1 MLRKLHIVNYAII
14 DEIVIDFAENLN
26 VITGETGAGK
36 SILMGALSLILGERA
51 DSSTLRNRDK
61 KCFIEGFFEVKGKAL
76 VQDFFSANELE
87 FEEELV
93 LRREIGVN
101 GKSRGFINDSP
112 ASVFQLKQLASLL
125 VDLHQQ
131 FDTLEL
137 GDSDFQREVM
147 DALAQNQATLKEYQG
162 IFNQWQAKKKG
173 LDELQQKKTSFYKE
187 LDYQQYLF
195 DELNELNL
203 ADNEL
208 EGLEVELKMLSNS
221 ESIKSVLT
229 NVYAELKEQDQPLV
243 QQVKIMANQLQGCA
257 QYIKELPEL
266 AQRLLSTQVELQDI
280 AEEID
285 RLNDHITFDQSR
297 IDTINERLSAG
308 YKLLKKHGVL
318 TTNELISLKKDLEEK
333 LQAVLQIDDL
343 IAVEEKAVQE
353 LHTKATQLAATL
365 SNRRSKQINPF
376 VNKVNIL
383 LQQVGMP
390 NAQIKVLV
398 QPAPLSHFGADA
410 IEFLFDANKTN
421 RFEPVRKVASGGEL
435 SRLMLCIKSLIA
447 QSVDLPTLIFDEID
461 TGISGEA
468 AKQVGLIMKDLTNN
482 RQVICITHQPQI
494 AGKAH
499 AHFYVYKENKG
510 SAVTTNIKLLS
521 REERI
526 TSIAQ
531 MLSGEKPTP
540 AAMENA
546 REMVLAD

>member
-1 MLRKLHIVNYAII
+1 
-14 DEIVIDFAENLN
+14 
-26 VITGETGAGK
+26 
-36 SILMGALSLILGERA
+36 
-51 DSSTLRNRDK
+51 
-61 KCFIEGFFEVKGKAL
+61 
-76 VQDFFSANELE
+76 
-87 FEEELV
+87 
-93 LRREIGVN
+93 
-101 GKSRGFINDSP
+101 
-112 ASVFQLKQLASLL
+112 
-125 VDLHQQ
+125 
-131 FDTLEL
+131 
-137 GDSDFQREVM
+137 
-147 DALAQNQATLKEYQG
+147 
-162 IFNQWQAKKKG
+162 
-173 LDELQQKKTSFYKE
+173 
-187 LDYQQYLF
+187 
-195 DELNELNL
+195 
-203 ADNEL
+203 
-208 EGLEVELKMLSNS
+208 
-221 ESIKSVLT
+221 
-229 NVYAELKEQDQPLV
+229 
-243 QQVKIMANQLQGCA
+243 MAHQLQGCA

-318 TTNELISLKKDLEEK
+318 STNELISLKNELEKK
-333 LQAVLQIDDL
+333 LQAVLQIDEL
-343 IAVEEKAVQE
+343 IAQEEKALLE
-353 LHTKATQLAATL
+353 LHTKTTSLAATL
-365 SNRRSKQINPF
+365 SNRRSKQIAPF

-383 LQQVGMP
+383 LKQVGMP

-398 QPAPLSHFGADA
+398 EPAPLSHFGADV
-410 IEFLFDANKTN
+410 IDFLFDANKSN

-499 AHFYVYKENKG
+499 AHFYVYKESKG
-510 SAVTTNIKLLS
+510 NAIKTNIKLLS
-521 REERI
+521 KEERI

-531 MLSGEKPTP
+531 MLGGEKPTP

>member
-51 DSSTLRNRDK
+51 DSSTLQNREK

-76 VQDFFSANELE
+76 VQEFFTANDLD

-173 LDELQQKKTSFYKE
+173 LDALQQKKTSFYKE

-208 EGLEVELKMLSNS
+208 ESLEEELKMLSNS

-318 TTNELISLKKDLEEK
+318 STNELISLKVELEEK

-343 IAVEEKAVQE
+343 IVREEKEVE
-353 LHTKATQLAATL
+353 DLLTKTTSLAATV
-365 SNRRSKQINPF
+365 SNRRSKQITPF
-376 VNKVNIL
+376 VNKVNLL

-398 QPAPLSHFGADA
+398 QPAPLSHFGADV

-468 AKQVGLIMKDLTNN
+468 AKQVGLIMKDLTNK

-510 SAVTTNIKLLS
+510 SAVKTNIKLLS

-540 AAMENA
+540 AAIENA

>member
-14 DEIVIDFAENLN
+14 DEIVIDFVENLN

-51 DSSTLRNRDK
+51 DSSILQNREK

-76 VQDFFSANELE
+76 VQEFFTANDLD

-173 LDELQQKKTSFYKE
+173 LDSLQQKKTSFYKE

-208 EGLEVELKMLSNS
+208 ESLEEELKMLSNS
-221 ESIKSVLT
+221 ENIKSVLT
-229 NVYAELKEQDQPLV
+229 NVYAELKEQEQPIV

-257 QYIKELPEL
+257 YYIKELPEL

-318 TTNELISLKKDLEEK
+318 STNELINLKNELEEK

-343 IAVEEKAVQE
+343 IVQEEKAVQE
-353 LHTKATQLAATL
+353 LHIKTTSLAAKL
-365 SNRRSKQINPF
+365 SDRRSKQITPF
-376 VNKVNIL
+376 VNKVNLL

-398 QPAPLSHFGADA
+398 QPALLSHFGADV

-510 SAVTTNIKLLS
+510 SAVKTNIKLLS
-521 REERI
+521 KEERI